1 MSSEVVI
8 KDQLSQQQ
16 LYQICESI
24 NQLIKHG
31 NKYFDAEAP
40 WKLVNNN
47 DNGKTEQENME
58 RLYTVL
64 LVITEFIRR
73 LNILIS
79 PLVPESSKKIVQLY
93 NFDGISSMSEINNN
107 ICSIMGLEIN
117 EAIAIFPRI
126 DRKLLVNTTGT
137 GTGTGKVVKNKNKKS
152 KQKEKVK

>member
-79 PLVPESSKKIVQLY
+79 
-93 NFDGISSMSEINNN
+93 SMSEINNN

-137 GTGTGKVVKNKNKKS
+137 GTGTGKVVKNKNKNKKS
-152 KQKEKVK
+152 KQKEEVK